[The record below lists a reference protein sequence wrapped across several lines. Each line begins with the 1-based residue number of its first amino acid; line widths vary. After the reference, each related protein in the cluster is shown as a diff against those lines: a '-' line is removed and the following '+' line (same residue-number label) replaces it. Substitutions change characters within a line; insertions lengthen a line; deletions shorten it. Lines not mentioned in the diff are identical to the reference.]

1 MSSLLIGNTD
11 LSLKELLNTD
21 RISVEILPEKKG
33 YIKRHVEYD
42 VHSTRFK
49 SQVVRRYSDFH
60 AFYEVLSWRFPNRIL
75 PPLPPQKLS
84 AFVKGT
90 DSNFAE
96 SRRKGLVRWLVT
108 ISAHPVMSSDPALEF
123 FLSRIVDDLATAI
136 RDQFRSLPDEFVT
149 GPLGYNAFQYQLD
162 CNSTL
167 VENVNKSHVDQL
179 ISSLNQI
186 IQTLEKTSHFS
197 HGKKEDFAQ
206 VSKDLSTVGHTQ
218 GKSPIL
224 GFNWAGSKDLMAKIT
239 SDLAKIGSAWSE
251 LGTEYDLLVL
261 EPFKQ
266 LKDVLQGFKELIER
280 NASEKVLN
288 MEFKRNAERVQ
299 NLRQNKSA
307 GLVTS
312 PEIRT
317 KIEDRIGQMHVDDYH
332 RRKDFIMSTQSEEN
346 QWVYMFMGELFS
358 FKKSRQIEVKSALLC

>member
-1 MSSLLIGNTD
+1 MSGLVGEHHVSLQT
-11 LSLKELLNTD
+11 LLNTD

-33 YIKRHVEYD
+33 YIKRHIEYD

-49 SQVVRRYSDFH
+49 SQVVRRYSDFQ

-75 PPLPPQKLS
+75 PNLPIAKLS
-84 AFVKGT
+84 ALVKGT

-96 SRRKGLVRWLVT
+96 SRRKALQRWLST
-108 ISAHPVMSSDPALEF
+108 ISAHPIMSQDPALEF
-123 FLSRIVDDLATAI
+123 FMTRIIDDLAIAI
-136 RDQFRSLPDEFVT
+136 KDQFRSLPDEFVT
-149 GPLGYNAFQYQLD
+149 GPLGTIAFQFD
-162 CNSTL
+162 TTL
-167 VENVNKSHVDQL
+167 TENVNKGHVESL
-179 ISSLNQI
+179 ISNLNQI
-186 IQTLEKTSHFS
+186 IHTLEKTSQFS
-197 HGKKEDFAQ
+197 HAKKEDFAQ
-206 VSKDLSTVGHTQ
+206 VSKDLNAVGQTQ

-239 SDLAKIGSAWSE
+239 SDLTQVGTAWSA
-251 LGTEYDLLVL
+251 LGTEYDTLVL

>member
-1 MSSLLIGNTD
+1 MSSLIIGNTD
-11 LSLKELLNTD
+11 LSLKELLNID

-42 VHSTRFK
+42 VHSSRFK

-96 SRRKGLVRWLVT
+96 SRRKGLLRWLVT
-108 ISAHPVMSSDPALEF
+108 ISAHPVMSPDPALEF

-149 GPLGYNAFQYQLD
+149 GPLGQNPFQLD
-162 CNSTL
+162 CSSQL
-167 VENVNKSHVDQL
+167 ENVNKVPVESL
-179 ISSLNQI
+179 IKSLDQI
-186 IQTLEKTSHFS
+186 IQTLEKTSQFS
-197 HGKKEDFAQ
+197 HGKKEDFVQ
-206 VSKDLSTVGHTQ
+206 VSKDLNTVGHTQ
-218 GKSPIL
+218 GKSPVL

-288 MEFKRNAERVQ
+288 MEFKRNSERVQ
-299 NLRQNKSA
+299 NMRQNKSA

-317 KIEDRIGQMHVDDYH
+317 KIEDRIGEIHVDDYH
-332 RRKDFIMSTQSEEN
+332 RRKDFILSTQNEEN
-346 QWVYMFMGELFS
+346 RLVCMFMGKLFLS
-358 FKKSRQIEVKSALLC
+358 PKNSSN

>member
-1 MSSLLIGNTD
+1 MSSLIIGYTD
-11 LSLKELLNTD
+11 LSLKELLNID
-21 RISVEILPEKKG
+21 KISVEILPEKKG

-60 AFYEVLSWRFPNRIL
+60 ALYEVLSWRFPNRIL

-96 SRRKGLVRWLVT
+96 SRRKGLLRWLVT
-108 ISAHPVMSSDPALEF
+108 ISAHPVMSPDPALDF

-149 GPLGYNAFQYQLD
+149 GPLGQNNVFQLD
-162 CNSTL
+162 CNPTQM
-167 VENVNKSHVDQL
+167 ENVNKSDVDKL
-179 ISSLNQI
+179 ITNLNQI

-197 HGKKEDFAQ
+197 HGKKEDFVQ
-206 VSKDLSTVGHTQ
+206 VSKDLITVGHTQ

-224 GFNWAGSKDLMAKIT
+224 GFNWAGSKDLMANIT

-266 LKDVLQGFKELIER
+266 LKDVLQGFKDLIER

-299 NLRQNKSA
+299 NMRQNKSA

-317 KIEDRIGQMHVDDYH
+317 KIEDRIGQIHVDDYH
-332 RRKDFIMSTQSEEN
+332 RRKDFILSTQSEEN
-346 QWVYMFMGELFS
+346 RWVFMFMGKLFRVCVTS
-358 FKKSRQIEVKSALLC
+358 L